1 MNLERQE
8 KKRVVIGVGQTGQ
21 SCMRFFSRSGLPF
34 SVFDTRENPEGNCHL
49 LQEYSDVDFRFG
61 AAKVAMLDEAD
72 QLVLSPGVDLS
83 DPIFRDI
90 DVSSKELTNDIA
102 IFSEIATAPKVLI
115 TGSNAKSTVTTLVG
129 KMAESAG
136 LRVAVGGNLGKP
148 ALDLLDDESEAYI
161 LELSSFQLEYCSNLG
176 AKVAAILNISNDHL
190 DRHHSMDNY
199 QRIKQRIYQG
209 AESIIFNRHDPLTR
223 PLDSSLSTSLKS
235 FGIDQP
241 KAGHYGVV
249 EIEGKQFIS
258 RGLDLLLAVE
268 EIPLQGEHHLMNFVA
283 AIAIGDMASIP
294 VDAMVSAI
302 KGFDGLPHRC
312 ERVAVIA
319 GVTYYNDSKATNEG
333 ATLSAVR
340 SMSKIT
346 DGEVVVILG
355 GRAKQNDFSSLF
367 SQLQGI
373 RYKLI
378 VIGESAELIK
388 RFVPADIF
396 IINAET
402 LPSAVEQAQMISSAG
417 DIVLLS
423 PACASFDMFDSFEQ
437 RGEVFKHSV
446 LGLTSDIGDEV
457 NH

>member
-8 KKRVVIGVGQTGQ
+8 KKRVVIGIGQTGQ
-21 SCMRFFSRSGLPF
+21 SCMRFFSRSDLTF
-34 SVFDTRENPEGNCHL
+34 SVFDTRENPEVNDHL
-49 LQEYSDVDFRFG
+49 LQEFSNVEFRFG
-61 AAKVAMLDEAD
+61 AAKVAILDEAD

-83 DPIFRDI
+83 DPIFRNI
-90 DVSSKELTNDIA
+90 DVSSKEVTNDIA
-102 IFSEIATAPKVLI
+102 IFSDVAAAPKVLI
-115 TGSNAKSTVTTLVG
+115 TGSNAKSTVTTLLG

-148 ALDLLDDESEAYI
+148 ALDLLDDESETYI

-199 QRIKQRIYQG
+199 HRIKQRIYQG

-223 PLDSSLSTSLKS
+223 PLHSSSSTSLKS

-249 EIEGKQFIS
+249 EIDGEQFIS

-268 EIPLQGEHHLMNFVA
+268 EIPLQGEYNLMNIVA
-283 AIAIGDMASIP
+283 AIAIGDMANIP
-294 VDAMVSAI
+294 MNAMVSAI
-302 KGFDGLPHRC
+302 KDFNGLPHRC
-312 ERVAVIA
+312 ERVAIVA

-333 ATLSAVR
+333 ATVSAVL
-340 SMSKIT
+340 SMSKLT

-355 GRAKQNDFSSLF
+355 GRAKQDDFSSLF
-367 SQLQGI
+367 AQLQDV
-373 RYKLI
+373 RYKVI
-378 VIGESAELIK
+378 VIGESAELIQSFAPK
-388 RFVPADIF
+388 DIVVFNADS
-396 IINAET
+396 
-402 LPSAVEQAQMISSAG
+402 LPLAVEQAEAVSVAG

-437 RGEVFKHSV
+437 RGEIFKQAV
-446 LGLTSDIGDEV
+446 LSLTSDIGDEV

>member
-1 MNLERQE
+1 MNLDRQE

-21 SCMRFFSRSGLPF
+21 SCMRFFSRSDLPF
-34 SVFDTRENPEGNCHL
+34 SVFDTRENPEGIGRL
-49 LQEYSDVDFRFG
+49 LQEYSNVEFRFG
-61 AAKVAMLDEAD
+61 AAKIAILYEAD

-83 DPIFRDI
+83 DPIFRGI
-90 DVSSKELTNDIA
+90 DVSNKELINDIS
-102 IFSEIATAPKVLI
+102 IFSDIAKAPKVFI

-161 LELSSFQLEYCSNLG
+161 LELSSFQLEHCSNLG

-199 QRIKQRIYQG
+199 QRIKQKIYEG
-209 AESIIFNRHDPLTR
+209 AETIIFNRHDPLTR
-223 PLDSSLSTSLKS
+223 PLDSSSLTSLKS

-249 EIEGKQFIS
+249 EIDGEQFIS

-268 EIPLQGEHHLMNFVA
+268 EIPLQGEHNLMNFVA

-294 VDAMVSAI
+294 LDAMVSAI
-302 KGFDGLPHRC
+302 IGFDGLPHRC
-312 ERVAVIA
+312 ERIAVIA

-333 ATLSAVR
+333 ATLSAVS

-355 GRAKQNDFSSLF
+355 GRAKQSDFSSLF
-367 SQLQGI
+367 THLQGI

-378 VIGESAELIK
+378 IIGESAELIK

-396 IINAET
+396 VISAET
-402 LPSAVEQAQMISSAG
+402 LPLAVEQAQMISSAG
-417 DIVLLS
+417 DTVLLS

-437 RGEVFKHSV
+437 RGEVFKQSV
-446 LGLTSDIGDEV
+446 LSLKSCIGDEV